1 MYYLRLST
9 LLMFIVG
16 LIAIVGGIVEF
27 GAFAILFGMMMI
39 VSGVV
44 KLFALK
50 IMNDDGRLP
59 GGARRDE

>member
-1 MYYLRLST
+1 
-9 LLMFIVG
+9 MFIVG

-50 IMNDDGRLP
+50 IMNDGGRLP
-59 GGARRDE
+59 GGAPRDD

>member
-1 MYYLRLST
+1 
-9 LLMFIVG
+9 MFIVG

-50 IMNDDGRLP
+50 IMNDGGRLP
-59 GGARRDE
+59 GGARRDD